1 MIIAMCSVVT
11 DCLQK
16 AFLLVILQSNAV
28 SSISE
33 SGTVPLSI
41 KLLISH
47 NSASNDAISRQ
58 DQEIDNLEELTVQ
71 RKLGIKTGQR
81 E

>member
-1 MIIAMCSVVT
+1 MLIAMCSVVI

-33 SGTVPLSI
+33 SGIIPLSI

-58 DQEIDNLEELTVQ
+58 DQEIENLEELTVQ
-71 RKLGIKTGQR
+71 RN
-81 E
+81 